1 MSQSEADAIEEVEGE
16 ISELV
21 AHIDSLDDVDKQYE
35 LLNHLRDAIEGVSP
49 ADGSPI
55 DKVLWVPIEKCR
67 ANSYNPNQVADEEM
81 ELLYKSIDADGYTQ
95 PVVVD
100 RQVNEDTGEVE
111 YEIVDGFHRYM
122 TMKTR
127 DDIRERTHGRLPVTL
142 LDADEKNE
150 RRAATVRHNRARG
163 EHSVDGKADVVFQM
177 LDEGWEDEEICEELG
192 MSPEELT
199 RIKHTTGFS
208 ALFEDVD
215 YQQAWKATQQ
225 LEIEKE
231 EGHADEIP

>member
-1 MSQSEADAIEEVEGE
+1 MSENEAIEEVRDDIEE
-16 ISELV
+16 VTS
-21 AHIDSLDDVDKQYE
+21 HIESFDDVDTQYE
-35 LLNHLRDAIEGVSP
+35 VLNELRDAIEAVSP

-55 DKVLWVPIEKCR
+55 DKVIWVPIEKCR
-67 ANSYNPNQVADEEM
+67 ANDYNPNQVADSEM
-81 ELLYKSIDADGYTQ
+81 DLLYKSINADGYTQ

-100 RQVNEDTGEVE
+100 EQEDADGNTV

-127 DDIRERTHGRLPVTL
+127 DDIRERTDGRLPVTL

-163 EHSVDGKADVVFQM
+163 EHSVDGKAEVVFEM
-177 LDEGWEDEEICEELG
+177 LDEGWDDGEICEELG
-192 MSPEELT
+192 MSPEELA
-199 RIKHTTGFS
+199 RVKHVTGFS
-208 ALFEDVD
+208 SLFEDVE

-231 EGHADEIP
+231 FPEVDQP

>member
-1 MSQSEADAIEEVEGE
+1 MTDISDQIEQAVEAADSTGEVY
-16 ISELV
+16 
-21 AHIDSLDDVDKQYE
+21 D
-35 LLNHLRDAIEGVSP
+35 LLNEAREAIAESSP
-49 ADGSPI
+49 SSDNPI
-55 DKVLWVPIEKCR
+55 DIVKWVPIEKCR
-67 ANSYNPNQVADEEM
+67 ANDYNPNQVAEKEM
-81 ELLYKSIDADGYTQ
+81 ELLYKSIEADGYTQ

-100 RQVNEDTGEVE
+100 EQEDENGETV

-127 DDIRERTHGRLPVTL
+127 EDIRERSDGRLPVTIIG
-142 LDADEKNE
+142 AKSKNE

-163 EHSVDGKADVVFQM
+163 EHSVGGKATVVFEM
-177 LDEGWEDEEICEELG
+177 LDDGWEDGEICDELG

-199 RIKHTTGFS
+199 RIKHVSGFS
-208 ALFEDVD
+208 ALFEDVE

-225 LEIEKE
+225 LQIEKE

>member
-1 MSQSEADAIEEVEGE
+1 MDEIIQDIKEVLEETE
-16 ISELV
+16 
-21 AHIDSLDDVDKQYE
+21 DVQEKYDQ
-35 LLNHLRDAIEGVSP
+35 LNELRDAI
-49 ADGSPI
+49 ADFSPI
-55 DKVLWVPIEKCR
+55 SDYPIDLVRWVPVEKCR

-81 ELLYKSIDADGYTQ
+81 GLLYKSIDADGYTQ

-100 RQVNEDTGEVE
+100 EQVDEDGETM

-122 TMKTR
+122 TMKTH
-127 DDIRERTHGRLPVTL
+127 DDIYERSDGRLPVTII
-142 LDADEKNE
+142 DADEKNE

-163 EHSVDGKADVVFQM
+163 EHSVDGKATVVFEM
-177 LDEGWEDEEICEELG
+177 LDDGWDDEDICDELG

-199 RIKHTTGFS
+199 RIKHVTGFS
-208 ALFEDVD
+208 ALFEDVE

-225 LEIEKE
+225 LQIEKE

>member
-1 MSQSEADAIEEVEGE
+1 MDGLKEDVKEAVASADTVDEKYETLNELREAIEEE
-16 ISELV
+16 
-21 AHIDSLDDVDKQYE
+21 
-35 LLNHLRDAIEGVSP
+35 SP
-49 ADGSPI
+49 AEGNPI

-67 ANSYNPNQVADEEM
+67 ANSYNPNQVASSEM
-81 ELLYKSIDADGYTQ
+81 ELLYKSIKADGYTQ

-100 RQVNEDTGEVE
+100 EQVDENGDVV

-122 TMKTR
+122 TMKTH
-127 DDIRERTHGRLPVTL
+127 DDIRERSDGRLPVTL
-142 LDADEKNE
+142 IDADEKNE

-163 EHSVDGKADVVFQM
+163 EHSVDGKAEVVFEM

-192 MSPEELT
+192 MSPEELA
-199 RIKHTTGFS
+199 RIKHVTGFS
-208 ALFEDVD
+208 ALFEDVE

-231 EGHADEIP
+231 EGFADEIP

>member
-1 MSQSEADAIEEVEGE
+1 MSEDDAATLRGEIDAITDK
-16 ISELV
+16 
-21 AHIDSLDDVDKQYE
+21 IDAIDDVDQQYE
-35 LLNHLRDAIEGVSP
+35 MLNELRTAIEAVSP

-67 ANSYNPNQVADEEM
+67 ANSYNPNTVAQSEM
-81 ELLYKSIDADGYTQ
+81 ELLYKSIKADGYTQ

-100 RQVNEDTGEVE
+100 KQEHDNKPTDF
-111 YEIVDGFHRYM
+111 EIVDGFHRYM
-122 TMKTR
+122 VMKTH
-127 DDIRERTHGRLPVTL
+127 DDIRERTNGRLPVTL
-142 LDADEKNE
+142 LEADEKNE

-177 LDEGWEDEEICEELG
+177 LDEGWDDAEICQELG
-192 MSPEELT
+192 MSAEELS
-199 RIKHTTGFS
+199 RIKHVTGFS
-208 ALFEDVD
+208 ALFEDVE

-231 EGHADEIP
+231 EGFANEIP